1 MYLRGNSLGLSTPRH
16 EDYPLAAAVGLVVA
30 AYLGFFV
37 GLFWLMQPT
46 VTANPGLAAYQP
58 PPKTIVRYAD
68 SPWVPPPHRMC
79 CRYVKPPNRRPRSQ
93 RAALPRSRR
102 KRQRSKRRGQVLAGR
117 VPSESSNQIRSG
129 ATLRPGHTV
138 PVLAPGSDPLGPR
151 LLEGRHIT
159 SACGGAWGKSCPCRS
174 EAIRQ
179 LARRNVANVPHFG
192 AMWIA
197 LTENHAAAGTDQ
209 APRC

>member
-1 MYLRGNSLGLSTPRH
+1 MYSRGNSLGLSTPRH

-68 SPWVPPPHRMC
+68 SPWVPPPHRKRC
-79 CRYVKPPNRRPRSQ
+79 RRYVKQPNRRPRSQ

-102 KRQRSKRRGQVLAGR
+102 K
-117 VPSESSNQIRSG
+117 
-129 ATLRPGHTV
+129 
-138 PVLAPGSDPLGPR
+138 
-151 LLEGRHIT
+151 
-159 SACGGAWGKSCPCRS
+159 
-174 EAIRQ
+174 
-179 LARRNVANVPHFG
+179 
-192 AMWIA
+192 
-197 LTENHAAAGTDQ
+197 
-209 APRC
+209 

>member
-68 SPWVPPPHRMC
+68 SPWVPPP
-79 CRYVKPPNRRPRSQ
+79 PSE
-93 RAALPRSRR
+93 ALPIRAEAEPAPAIAKSSVAEEP
-102 KRQRSKRRGQVLAGR
+102 KKESKKQGPLLAGR
-117 VPSESSNQIRSG
+117 APLPLESKQIRSG
-129 ATLRPGHTV
+129 ATLRRPGHS
-138 PVLAPGSDPLGPR
+138 VLAPGSDRRHALI
-151 LLEGRHIT
+151 GRT
-159 SACGGAWGKSCPCRS
+159 S
-174 EAIRQ
+174 
-179 LARRNVANVPHFG
+179 
-192 AMWIA
+192 
-197 LTENHAAAGTDQ
+197 
-209 APRC
+209 